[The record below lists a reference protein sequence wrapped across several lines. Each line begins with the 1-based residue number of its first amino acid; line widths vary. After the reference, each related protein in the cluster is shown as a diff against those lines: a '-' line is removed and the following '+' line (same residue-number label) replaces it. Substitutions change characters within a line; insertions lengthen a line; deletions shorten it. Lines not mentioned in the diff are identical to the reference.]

1 MKRGEELG
9 SQQPEPKGQGARGPQ
24 RGNMTYEISKSQE
37 ISQDFKD
44 FEIRLHKILPS
55 EISRFQDFA

>member
-1 MKRGEELG
+1 
-9 SQQPEPKGQGARGPQ
+9 
-24 RGNMTYEISKSQE
+24 MTYEISKFQE

-44 FEIRLHKILPS
+44 FKDFEIRFHKILPS